1 VAAVVQDGF
10 AVGAV
15 ELGAFECLVEAAV
28 FDVAPVERRAGAAGE
43 DVVVFLGVAGGGLVP
58 AASTPARFSS
68 GFTRSFPCRFQRF
81 CPCSC
86 WEGDLPPADIDR
98 VVLLATWAT
107 RPRSRIDS
115 IHSRS

>member
-58 AASTPARFSS
+58 AASTPASFSS
-68 GFTRSFPCRFQRF
+68 GFTRSFPCRFQQF

-86 WEGDLPPADIDR
+86 WEGDLPAR
-98 VVLLATWAT
+98 
-107 RPRSRIDS
+107 
-115 IHSRS
+115 